1 MEVFYQFSKKFLASV
16 FIPISVSF
24 SLLVFDFLS
33 DWKPH
38 KGLLRSN
45 KIALCEK
52 TLFNNHEKQVK
63 TSFFAL
69 KTILKKVAEK
79 WRFLKEKVADFGA
92 DHLETLKLIQF
103 MNSTAIK

>member
-1 MEVFYQFSKKFLASV
+1 MGT
-16 FIPISVSF
+16 VSF

-79 WRFLKEKVADFGA
+79 WRFLTRKGADFGA
-92 DHLETLKLIQF
+92 DHLETLETSEQKL
-103 MNSTAIK
+103 STNQKLHHFFLIKD